1 MGRGLQNLPWLFISK
16 HFNQVGGAWLQL
28 PSRFITGF
36 LIFQHRFIC
45 LDTSI
50 YIFLSILGVF
60 VLIVALVFPMKA
72 RDSTWMPRP
81 WLNYLSWSYGFFVL
95 SGFFAVFSGIALFI
109 KSSDIHHKPD
119 KGTEEIEKKL
129 ELPPLHTG
137 MAPPMRPPHY
147 EPSEQGS
154 RSVGGYSMGGTS
166 MGVVSQGAQ
175 SKHSESFVQPKLV
188 HSSHEF
194 DYFNQ
199 NYPIFLHFT
208 ETYCVYT
215 CM

>member
-1 MGRGLQNLPWLFISK
+1 MLSLYPVDMLRIKYYNP
-16 HFNQVGGAWLQL
+16 NRYRA
-28 PSRFITGF
+28 F
-36 LIFQHRFIC
+36 L
-45 LDTSI
+45 LN
-50 YIFLSILGVF
+50 SILMFVSSVF

-175 SKHSESFVQPKLV
+175 SKHSESFV
-188 HSSHEF
+188 
-194 DYFNQ
+194 
-199 NYPIFLHFT
+199 
-208 ETYCVYT
+208 
-215 CM
+215 